1 MADDNVE
8 STAPIAT
15 EKPSEATKPEYVQD
29 KFWNVD
35 TKQVNIENLS
45 SSYNTLEQKLGTRT
59 EDLSKQ
65 IRGDIDKERL
75 SKVPESYKLNV
86 PEVPES
92 VNLKVDKE
100 MGLVKWWD
108 ETAKGAGLSQDQYDS
123 GVKAFVDNAISSYL
137 IGI

>member
-1 MADDNVE
+1 MAEDNVE

-59 EDLSKQ
+59 EDISKQ
-65 IRGDIDKERL
+65 IRDDIEKERL
-75 SKVPESYKLNV
+75 NKVPESYKLNV
-86 PEVPES
+86 PEIPQNVD
-92 VNLKVDKE
+92 LKVDKE
-100 MGLVKWWD
+100 ITSDFLFFEKF
-108 ETAKGAGLSQDQYDS
+108 L
-123 GVKAFVDNAISSYL
+123 
-137 IGI
+137 